1 MLLCELQWLTR
12 DILLDIF
19 LPVKTTARR
28 SRGFANLLL
37 NARRAS
43 GLSQRDLAA
52 RAKTTQAVI
61 ARIELD
67 QVSPTVDTITRLL
80 DAAGFTLE
88 TNVVPKAVLDRQV
101 LDDVPRILAL
111 TPENRLREV
120 ANLNR
125 FLSAGRR
132 RG

>member
-1 MLLCELQWLTR
+1 MNTSARTRGFPALLL
-12 DILLDIF
+12 
-19 LPVKTTARR
+19 KARR
-28 SRGFANLLL
+28 E
-37 NARRAS
+37 S

-61 ARIELD
+61 ARIELN

-80 DAAGFTLE
+80 DAAGFELE
-88 TNVVPKAVLDRQV
+88 ANVVPKAVLDRQV

-125 FLSAGRR
+125 FVSVGRR

>member
-1 MLLCELQWLTR
+1 M
-12 DILLDIF
+12 
-19 LPVKTTARR
+19 
-28 SRGFANLLL
+28 
-37 NARRAS
+37 NARRVS

-80 DAAGFTLE
+80 DAAGFELE
-88 TNVVPKAVLDRQV
+88 ASVVPKAVLDRQI

-120 ANLNR
+120 GNLNR
-125 FLSAGRR
+125 FVSAGRR
-132 RG
+132 RD

>member
-1 MLLCELQWLTR
+1 M
-12 DILLDIF
+12 
-19 LPVKTTARR
+19 KTTARR
-28 SRGFANLLL
+28 SRGFSNLLL

-67 QVSPTVDTITRLL
+67 QVSPTVETISRLL
-80 DAAGFTLE
+80 EAAGFTLE
-88 TNVVPKAVLDRQV
+88 TNVVPKAVLDRQI
-101 LDDVPRILAL
+101 LDDVPRILSL

-120 ANLNR
+120 AKLNR
-125 FLSAGRR
+125 FVSAGRR

>member
-1 MLLCELQWLTR
+1 M
-12 DILLDIF
+12 
-19 LPVKTTARR
+19 
-28 SRGFANLLL
+28 

-52 RAKTTQAVI
+52 RARTTQAVI

-80 DAAGFTLE
+80 EAAGFTLE

-125 FLSAGRR
+125 FVSAGRR

>member
-1 MLLCELQWLTR
+1 MK
-12 DILLDIF
+12 
-19 LPVKTTARR
+19 PAARG
-28 SRGFANLLL
+28 SRGFPALLL

-43 GLSQRDLAA
+43 GLSQRDLAN

-67 QVSPTVDTITRLL
+67 QVSPTVQTITRLL
-80 DAAGFTLE
+80 NAAGFELE
-88 TNVVPKAVLDRQV
+88 ANVFPKAVLDRQV

-120 ANLNR
+120 ANLSR
-125 FLSAGRR
+125 FVSAGRR

>member
-1 MLLCELQWLTR
+1 M
-12 DILLDIF
+12 
-19 LPVKTTARR
+19 K
-28 SRGFANLLL
+28 
-37 NARRAS
+37 ARRAS

-80 DAAGFTLE
+80 EAAGFELE
-88 TNVVPKAVLDRQV
+88 ASVVPKAVLDRQI

-120 ANLNR
+120 GNLNR
-125 FLSAGRR
+125 FVSAGRR
-132 RG
+132 RD

>member
-1 MLLCELQWLTR
+1 M
-12 DILLDIF
+12 
-19 LPVKTTARR
+19 KTAARPT
-28 SRGFANLLL
+28 RGFPALLL

-61 ARIELD
+61 ARIELN

-80 DAAGFTLE
+80 DAAGFELE
-88 TNVVPKAVLDRQV
+88 ANVVPKAVLDRQV

-125 FLSAGRR
+125 FFGAGRR
-132 RG
+132 LG